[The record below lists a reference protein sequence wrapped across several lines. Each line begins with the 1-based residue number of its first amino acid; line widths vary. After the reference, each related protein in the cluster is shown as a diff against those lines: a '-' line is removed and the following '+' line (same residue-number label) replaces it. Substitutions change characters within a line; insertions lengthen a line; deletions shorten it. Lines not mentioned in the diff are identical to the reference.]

1 MFCVG
6 HMIVASAGF
15 GHCTDLPG
23 FVDRQTLPR
32 CDDVVALSP
41 QSLWAIAGRGRIF
54 QQRIHPMPRQL
65 PQSQQNRKYRRGSQD
80 AILAGCQPRRMAR
93 LAFPPAGPGNGQA
106 FPGGRGRQR
115 RKQPQRRQRRSE
127 SRLSQWQAGQRS
139 MGKARDPIRGQREQ
153 LRHPATVSE
162 DLPNS
167 HAGGQFCSSPSRS
180 GVEFGAAL
188 GEKPLWN

>member
-1 MFCVG
+1 
-6 HMIVASAGF
+6 MIVASAGF

-93 LAFPPAGPGNGQA
+93 LAFPPAGP
-106 FPGGRGRQR
+106 
-115 RKQPQRRQRRSE
+115 QRRQRRSE

>member
-1 MFCVG
+1 
-6 HMIVASAGF
+6 MIVASAGF

-106 FPGGRGRQR
+106 FPGGER
-115 RKQPQRRQRRSE
+115 
-127 SRLSQWQAGQRS
+127 
-139 MGKARDPIRGQREQ
+139 
-153 LRHPATVSE
+153 ATTQE
-162 DLPNS
+162 
-167 HAGGQFCSSPSRS
+167 ATAAATGTI
-180 GVEFGAAL
+180 GVEVEPMASWTAEHGKGQGSHPGAARAVAAS
-188 GEKPLWN
+188 GNRI